1 MTSMEAPE
9 CLQGGRGTPHC
20 APEKAAGGDHFVVED
35 LLDFSNGGE
44 EDDDWG
50 FDAAAA
56 NSADDSSTVTA
67 VECCS
72 NSSSSRR
79 EPHFGCEPAFR
90 SFDNACLSGDLCG
103 PHEEL
108 AELEWLSN
116 FVEESFSGE
125 DGHRPQLVS
134 GTNPTTSLS
143 SYADAAAAQP
153 PRAPVLAKARSKRSR
168 PAPCSWSSR
177 VLVFSPSRPP
187 PRRPSWSSS
196 CPRAPP
202 RESRQRSRPRPPW
215 LRRPGRAG
223 GASTVRRRRRP
234 SGGRDRWGPRR
245 CATPAGSAI
254 NRAAWCQ
261 STARRP
267 APRSCPPS
275 TPTPT
280 GRCSSYDTTS
290 CRSSRSSSRSSSY
303 SCTTEVPPLPMA
315 TASCTATWA
324 ATSDRSRDDVRQM
337 NY

>member
-9 CLQGGRGTPHC
+9 YLQGGRGTPHC

-44 EDDDWG
+44 EGDDWG

-90 SFDNACLSGDLCG
+90 SFDDACLSGDLCG

-125 DGHRPQLVS
+125 DVHRPQLVS

-143 SYADAAAAQP
+143 SYAAAAPAQP
-153 PRAPVLAKARSKRSR
+153 PRLRPEAPVLAKARSKRSR

-177 VLVFSPSRPP
+177 ALVFSPS
-187 PRRPSWSSS
+187 
-196 CPRAPP
+196 
-202 RESRQRSRPRPPW
+202 
-215 LRRPGRAG
+215 
-223 GASTVRRRRRP
+223 T
-234 SGGRDRWGPRR
+234 
-245 CATPAGSAI
+245 
-254 NRAAWCQ
+254 
-261 STARRP
+261 
-267 APRSCPPS
+267 
-275 TPTPT
+275 
-280 GRCSSYDTTS
+280 
-290 CRSSRSSSRSSSY
+290 
-303 SCTTEVPPLPMA
+303 A
-315 TASCTATWA
+315 TASSPELELTTPPSAVPGNKAKKQASA
-324 ATSDRSRDDVRQM
+324 AVAGSPLEGQRCLHCQAEKTPQWRAGPMGPKTLCNACGVRYKSGRLVPEYRPAASPTFVPSKHSNSHRKVLELQHHKEQEQEQEQAQPQPQLLLHDGGAAAAGGDG
-337 NY
+337 YLYRHVGPDFRPLT